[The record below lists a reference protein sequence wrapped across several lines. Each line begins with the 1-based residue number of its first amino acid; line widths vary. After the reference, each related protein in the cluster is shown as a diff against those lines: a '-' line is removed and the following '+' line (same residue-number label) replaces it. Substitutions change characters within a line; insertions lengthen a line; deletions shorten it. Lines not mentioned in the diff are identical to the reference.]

1 MARASASSISTRRV
15 STRSWPRSAAGG
27 AEVWGQALD
36 VADRAGMAAAFDAVA
51 ERHGRIDVVFANAGI
66 DAGPGFLSTEGRS
79 HPRRRHR
86 RARRPSLGPGH
97 RGQPDLRLHDRKA
110 RRAPYE
116 AHRRRPH
123 HRHLFDR
130 RADQRGD
137 RRHAL
142 HARQG
147 RRRPFRPPD
156 GDGTGRLRHPDQ
168 LHLARPV
175 HDQHRGRTAEGCR
188 PTAGPSRRS
197 R

>member
-1 MARASASSISTRRV
+1 MARGSASSTSTPRV
-15 STRSWPRSAAGG
+15 STRSWPRSRRDGG
-27 AEVWGQALD
+27 EVWGQALD

-51 ERHGRIDVVFANAGI
+51 GTAWPDRRGLRQCRHRRRAGLPVDRGRAH
-66 DAGPGFLSTEGRS
+66 S
-79 HPRRRHR
+79 RRRHR

-97 RGQPDLRLHDRKA
+97 RGQPHLRLHDRQA
-110 RRAPYE
+110 RRPAHE
-116 AHRRRPH
+116 AHRRRPD
-123 HRHLFDR
+123 HRHLVDR

-147 RRRPFRPPD
+147 GRRPFRPPD

-168 LHLARPV
+168 LHLARAV
-175 HDQHRGRTAEGCR
+175 HDQHRRRTAERCR
-188 PTAGPSRRS
+188 PTARPSRPS